1 MGFLFSLIPLNAIPL
16 LLVILKEQNIIKM
29 NSAVSSYEFLAIIA
43 GMLIFTLS
51 IELIKASMFAPKG
64 ANTWVDFMM
73 SMFLF
78 IGIIS
83 YLVYQVTLTGKL
95 PSILYILV
103 LEAQFFDLLVGF
115 YITISNA
122 RRDFNT
128 GG

>member
-1 MGFLFSLIPLNAIPL
+1 MGFIFSLIPLNTIPL
-16 LLVILKEQNIIKM
+16 VLVVMKEQGLIKF
-29 NSAVSSYEFLAIIA
+29 NTAISSYEFLGIIS

-64 ANTWVDFMM
+64 ASSWVDFVM
-73 SMFLF
+73 SMLLF

-83 YLVYQVTLTGKL
+83 YLVYQVTITGQL
-95 PSILYILV
+95 PSVLYLLV

-122 RRDFNT
+122 RRDFST